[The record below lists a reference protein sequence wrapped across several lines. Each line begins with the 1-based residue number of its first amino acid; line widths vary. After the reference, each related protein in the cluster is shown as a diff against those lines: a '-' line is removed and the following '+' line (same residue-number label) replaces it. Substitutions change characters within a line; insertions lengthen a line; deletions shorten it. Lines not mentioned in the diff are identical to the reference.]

1 MSICGECARFDWANK
16 QTSSVDRRR
25 CVERGIYIEPTAS
38 SCRYFIK
45 KEKGQESGCFITTVV
60 VDILGYQDDCWILNT
75 LRDFRNNVMQKSNR
89 YSELLMIYDA
99 IGPKIAG
106 ALKEKP
112 NRKEISILVSQYYL
126 IPICKSINN
135 EDYTSAVNSYVGMVR
150 FLQNQLLVLDSVEN
164 YLYDENVAEEEKGHG
179 KARVK
184 LVTE

>member
-1 MSICGECARFDWANK
+1 MSVCGECARLDWNNK
-16 QTSSVDRRR
+16 KISAYDMRR
-25 CVERGIYIEPTAS
+25 CPYLSKYVGLNDRA
-38 SCRYFIK
+38 CKHFIK

-75 LRDFRNNVMQKSNR
+75 LRDFRNNVMQKNYR
-89 YSELLMIYDA
+89 YGELLMIYDA
-99 IGPKIAG
+99 IGPKIAE
-106 ALKEKP
+106 ALKEMQ
-112 NRKEISILVSQYYL
+112 NRKEISVLVSQYYL

-150 FLQNQLLVLDSVEN
+150 FLQNQLFILDSVEN
-164 YLYDENVAEEEKGHG
+164 YQYDENVAEEEKGHG